1 MTSSAP
7 LLRRLPP
14 AYRPLFAPGPFRR
27 LLPAL
32 AVSDLGDGMSA
43 VAVPW
48 LALGLAPPGRA
59 GLFVGAAVAAY
70 VLPGALGAL
79 LFGRR
84 LRGLPARR
92 LIRADAWT
100 RGLFL
105 GGIPVGWAFGL
116 LGPGLLLVL
125 LAGSSLLHAWGA
137 SARYALVAEVIPAE
151 RRQAA
156 NALLSTSAWVAMI
169 AGPALAG
176 VLAVVVAPAWVIGLD
191 AVSFLVL
198 AVGAG
203 RLSAVPLPG
212 PASVPLSGGAA
223 ASAGDRSE
231 GPVRRGEGLRV
242 LRTRPELLGLLV
254 LTWFFNLFYGPVEVA
269 LPLFVGEELAAGPG
283 LLGLYWV
290 AFGVGAVL
298 GALGLG
304 VLSRRAVRWVLPGIV
319 AGHGL
324 AMMSFAL
331 PGPAALSVTGFA
343 VAGLV
348 YGPYSALV
356 VGRFQ
361 ELAPAPVLTSVLAL
375 RASLVLTAGPA
386 GAALGGPL
394 TAALGARATL
404 AGTGV
409 AMVAL
414 AVLAVGLPLRS
425 AFSKHSAAHRKSAGP
440 TSGAR
445 AGAGG

>member
-1 MTSSAP
+1 MISFAP
-7 LLRRLPP
+7 LVRRLPP

-48 LALGLAPPGRA
+48 LALQLAPPGRA

-100 RGLFL
+100 RALFL
-105 GGIPVGWAFGL
+105 GGIPVGWALGL

-137 SARYALVAEVIPAE
+137 SAKYALVAEVIPAE

-176 VLAVVVAPAWVIGLD
+176 VLAVAVAPAWVIGLD
-191 AVSFLVL
+191 AVSFVAL

-203 RLSAVPLPG
+203 RLSA
-212 PASVPLSGGAA
+212 
-223 ASAGDRSE
+223 ASARLSDSAAPSGRDRSEEAE

-269 LPLFVGEELAAGPG
+269 LPLFVGKDLAAGPG

-290 AFGVGAVL
+290 AFGVGALL

-304 VLSRRAVRWVLPGIV
+304 VLSRRSVRWVLPGIV

-361 ELAPAPVLTSVLAL
+361 ELTPAPALTSVLAL

-386 GAALGGPL
+386 GATLGGPL

-425 AFSKHSAAHRKSAGP
+425 ARSTRSAAHGKSAGP
-440 TSGAR
+440 TSGTR